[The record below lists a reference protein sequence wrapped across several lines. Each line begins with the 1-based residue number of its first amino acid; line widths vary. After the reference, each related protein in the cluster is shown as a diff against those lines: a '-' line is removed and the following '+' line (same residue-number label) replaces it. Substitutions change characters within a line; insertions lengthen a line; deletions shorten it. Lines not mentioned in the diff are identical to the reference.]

1 MQIKR
6 RAFLGM
12 ALSGAATMGL
22 VACGGSGDGAS
33 SSDAAADKA
42 LTGTYAIHVGGYDWG
57 PGVDKAIIT
66 FDAQLDAV
74 SASDFT
80 VTETKQVTDWSDE
93 TFPVIETTFDR
104 QVTDAYLADAEG
116 NKVGEASNTVALE
129 LYVSPADGGN
139 MVFNMDT
146 QFATWSDPY
155 YLSFAMAEGA
165 ALTSDGVPVTS
176 VSIEQNPS
184 AQTTAADMFKA
195 GQFTSSDGITF
206 DYMSYT
212 PEEESDALLVWL
224 HGMGEGGGQVTG
236 KTSPYAPLLGGRVT
250 ALAGEDLQGKAPIHV
265 LAPQCPTVWSDIDG
279 KMTNF
284 QNGIDLRDDC
294 HYREALAEL
303 IDSYAEEIGATK
315 IVIAGCSA
323 GGYMTMNL
331 AAHYQGKY
339 TAYVPVCEAYK
350 DRFITDE
357 QIAGLAKVPMFFI
370 HSANDDTVD
379 GNENT
384 MPTMERLKAAG
395 ATELHS
401 HISEK
406 VVDTSGLYT
415 NEDGSPYE
423 YGGHFAWVY
432 FHNNEADCDECGIP
446 VFDWIV
452 EQVK

>member
-1 MQIKR
+1 MQMKR
-6 RAFLGM
+6 RTFVGM
-12 ALSGAATMGL
+12 TLSSVATMGL
-22 VACGGSGDGAS
+22 AACGATGDDAS
-33 SSDAAADKA
+33 SNAATDKA
-42 LTGTYAIHVGGYDWG
+42 LTGTYTIHVGGYDWG

-66 FDAQLDAV
+66 FDAPLDAV
-74 SASDFT
+74 SETDFT
-80 VTETKQVTDWSDE
+80 VTETKQVTDWSDP
-93 TFPVIETTFDR
+93 TYPVVETTLDR
-104 QVTDAYLADAEG
+104 QVTGAYLADADG
-116 NKVGEASNTVALE
+116 NKVEEPSNTIALE

-139 MVFNMDT
+139 MVFNMDS

-155 YLSFAMAEGA
+155 YLSFALAEGA
-165 ALTSDGVPVTS
+165 ALTTEGAAVTGVTINQDS
-176 VSIEQNPS
+176 T
-184 AQTTAADMFKA
+184 AQTTDADVFKTGA
-195 GQFTSSDGITF
+195 YTSSDGISF
-206 DYMSYT
+206 DYVAYT

-236 KTSPYAPLLGGRVT
+236 KTSPYAPVLGGRVT
-250 ALAGEDLQGKAPIHV
+250 ALASEELQGKAPIHV

-294 HYREALAEL
+294 YYREALAEL
-303 IDSYAEEIGATK
+303 IDTYAEGIGATK

-331 AAHYQGKY
+331 AAHYQDKY

-384 MPTMERLKAAG
+384 MPTLQRLKDAG
-395 ATELHS
+395 ASELHS

-406 VVDTSGLYT
+406 VVDTSGVYT
-415 NEDGSPYE
+415 NEDGTPYE

>member
-6 RAFLGM
+6 RTFIDMMLG
-12 ALSGAATMGL
+12 GAAAMGL
-22 VACGGSGDGAS
+22 TACGASGG
-33 SSDAAADKA
+33 DAASNASTDKA
-42 LTGTYAIHVGGYDWG
+42 LAGTYAIHVGGYDWG
-57 PGVDKAIIT
+57 PGVDKAIVT
-66 FDAQLDAV
+66 FDAPLDAV
-74 SASDFT
+74 TTTDF
-80 VTETKQVTDWSDE
+80 VVAETKQVTDWSDE
-93 TFPVIETTFDR
+93 TFPVIEVTLER
-104 QVTDAYLADAEG
+104 QVTDAYLADTDG
-116 NKVGEASNTVALE
+116 NKVDGPSNTIALE
-129 LYVSPADGGN
+129 LYVSPNDGGN

-155 YLSFAMAEGA
+155 FLSFALSEDA
-165 ALTSDGVPVTS
+165 AL
-176 VSIEQNPS
+176 
-184 AQTTAADMFKA
+184 
-195 GQFTSSDGITF
+195 SSDGTVVTSIAVEQDPASQVTDADVFKQGKYEASDGIVF
-206 DYMSYT
+206 DYVAYT
-212 PEEESDALLVWL
+212 PEEKSDSLLVWL

-236 KTSPYAPLLGGRVT
+236 KTTPYAPVLGGRVT
-250 ALAGEDLQGKAPIHV
+250 ALASEELQGKAPIHV
-265 LAPQCPTVWSDIDG
+265 LVPQCPTVWSDIDG

-284 QNGIDLRDDC
+284 QGGIDLRDDC
-294 HYREALAEL
+294 YYREALAEL
-303 IDSYAEEIGATK
+303 IDAYAESIGAKK

-331 AAHYQGKY
+331 AAHYQDKY

-357 QIAGLAKVPMFFI
+357 QIEGLAKVPMFFI

-384 MPTMERLKAAG
+384 MPTIERLKAAG
-395 ATELHS
+395 AEELHS

-415 NEDGSPYE
+415 NEDGTPYE

-452 EQVK
+452 EQMK